1 MHVPYEYLITTVNLI
16 CLPVIQNLKKIILPL
31 MFRASLR
38 QTAEIIIHVLRVTD
52 VKGLL
57 KKLKVV

>member
-1 MHVPYEYLITTVNLI
+1 
-16 CLPVIQNLKKIILPL
+16 